1 MEGVVQIAGIIDLDE
16 AEMVAAAGADFL
28 GFPLRLKDG
37 REDLSEDEA
46 RAIIAAVATPS
57 VCITYLQRAA
67 EVASLC
73 DALNAPWVQL
83 HAPISSGEL
92 RSLRASRPD
101 LGIIKS
107 LVVTRDNLQAL
118 EQEVIDLSPHV
129 DAFITDTYDPAT
141 GRSGATGKTHD
152 WAVSQ
157 QLVEC
162 SPRPLILAGGL
173 HPENVYD
180 AIVDVKPAGVDAHTG
195 VEAADGRKDEALVR
209 RFVSEAA
216 RGFSALV

>member
-1 MEGVVQIAGIIDLDE
+1 MKGVVQIAGIIDLDE

-46 RAIIAAVATPS
+46 REIIAAIATPS

-67 EVASLC
+67 EIASLC
-73 DALNAPWVQL
+73 DALSAPWVQL
-83 HAPISSGEL
+83 HAPISRGEL
-92 RSLRASRPD
+92 RALRASRPD

-129 DAFITDTYDPAT
+129 HAFITDTYDPAT

-152 WAVSQ
+152 WAVSRR
-157 QLVEC
+157 LVEC
-162 SPRPLILAGGL
+162 SPRPVILAGGL

-180 AIVDVKPAGVDAHTG
+180 AIVSVKPAGVDAHTG
-195 VEAADGRKDEALVR
+195 VEAPDGRKDKALIR

-216 RGFSALV
+216 RGFSALE